1 MQELECRKVKRT
13 RTSLLIQGMIDT
25 KMSYRGSSLRFYN
38 HPTWNHV
45 WDCLVITDIRPIFP
59 SISAPLFHSYSLSG
73 SFELTRYKEDD
84 EYPVFQKDRCW
95 GSCFSEA
102 KSPYTHFFTHTHT
115 HAERFRWC
123 QDKWTQMLCP
133 AVQAVLRLKKSC
145 IMTSNFRTETE
156 CLCAESSVVTL
167 FPLLSLSFLYLWQ
180 NLWCFAK
187 FLFFFYVALGC
198 SN

>member
-1 MQELECRKVKRT
+1 MCEIALLSLISGLYVPPSQLLSSTHILFLALLSSHAIKRMMNTQFSKRT
-13 RTSLLIQGMIDT
+13 VAG
-25 KMSYRGSSLRFYN
+25 G
-38 HPTWNHV
+38 
-45 WDCLVITDIRPIFP
+45 
-59 SISAPLFHSYSLSG
+59 
-73 SFELTRYKEDD
+73 
-84 EYPVFQKDRCW
+84 PVFLRPNHLTHI
-95 GSCFSEA
+95 FS
-102 KSPYTHFFTHTHT
+102 HTHT